1 MLVAKRE
8 ENHYYKGSSKKRKKI
23 KKNSKNKS
31 NEKLKFLVSA
41 TIILLACLFVLL
53 RYTHITKMRLENSK
67 LESQKIELEKEKQDL
82 MAELDRVKSAA
93 KIEEDAKIKL
103 GMDYPSEEQIVYISI
118 DDKANDEDK
127 EDKLVGESKSKE
139 DFFIVSYFKNMMNMI
154 LK

>member
-8 ENHYYKGSSKKRKKI
+8 ENHYYEERNKKRKKI

-31 NEKLKFLVSA
+31 NEKLKFLMGA

-53 RYTHITKMRLENSK
+53 RYTHITQMRLENSK
-67 LESQKIELEKEKQDL
+67 LESQKVELKKEKQDL
-82 MAELDRVKSAA
+82 MAELDRVKSDA
-93 KIEEDAKIKL
+93 KIEEDAKVKL

-127 EDKLVGESKSKE
+127 LLGESKSKE
-139 DFFIVSYFKNMMNMI
+139 DFFIVDYFKNVMNMI